1 MGLSM
6 EKITSSLAYWISVAL
21 TFFGAMTPQDF
32 AAYFGALG
40 VVATVGVNWYYRRKS
55 YALLALQVGQN
66 ALSSK
71 EINNV
76 INR

>member
-1 MGLSM
+1 M

-40 VVATVGVNWYYRRKS
+40 VVLTVGVNWYYRRKS
-55 YALLALQVGQN
+55 YVLLSTQLHQQHLTNGDI
-66 ALSSK
+66 S
-71 EINNV
+71 NV

>member
-1 MGLSM
+1 M

-40 VVATVGVNWYYRRKS
+40 VVLTVGVNWYYRRKS
-55 YALLALQVGQN
+55 YALLALQFEQSR
-66 ALSSK
+66 LSG
-71 EINNV
+71 EAMNNV

>member
-6 EKITSSLAYWISVAL
+6 EKITAWLAYWISVAL

-40 VVATVGVNWYYRRKS
+40 VVLTVGVNWYYRRKS
-55 YALLALQVGQN
+55 YALLALQVRQGS
-66 ALSSK
+66 LSGEAMS
-71 EINNV
+71 NV

>member
-40 VVATVGVNWYYRRKS
+40 VVLTVGVNWYYRRKS
-55 YALLALQVGQN
+55 YALLALQLKQSRLTGE
-66 ALSSK
+66 AMS
-71 EINNV
+71 NV